1 MGSNIHEVLETY
13 MKETKDPKHD
23 IKNLDRILTEVIDEE
38 VAATGDI
45 APIYL
50 EKLKKDLRALTKSF
64 LEHSEN
70 YLQDGREPMFFEF
83 AFGTSHKDNIQDEPL
98 KLRIGG
104 HDLMFSGSIDRIDIQ
119 ENSAF
124 ILDYKN
130 SKNYREVE
138 FMQGQRL
145 QPALYA
151 EAFMALKGKDLNIK
165 EVQAGYL
172 PLKGNSKEFLVPHDQ
187 DRKDKLGKIMDFI
200 LGAIKTGYFFPTG
213 NCDWCDYQSICG
225 KGIPLAAS
233 NKMKNP
239 ENNAKTEKLAE
250 AFNNFEEF

>member
-1 MGSNIHEVLETY
+1 MGSIIHEVLEVY

-23 IKNLDRILTEVIDEE
+23 TKTLDRILTEVIDEE

-64 LEHSEN
+64 LEHSET
-70 YLQDGREPMFFEF
+70 YLQDGRKPMFFEF

-98 KLRIGG
+98 KLRIGN
-104 HDLMFSGSIDRIDIQ
+104 HDLMFSGSIDRIDIKG
-119 ENSAF
+119 NSAF

-151 EAFMALKGKDLNIK
+151 EAFMALKGKELNIK

-172 PLKGNSKEFLVPHDQ
+172 PLKGNSKEFLAPHDQ
-187 DRKDKLGKIMDFI
+187 DRKDKLGRIMDFI

-233 NKMKNP
+233 NKIKNP
-239 ENNAKTEKLAE
+239 GNNAKTEKLAE
-250 AFNNFEEF
+250 AFNSFEEF